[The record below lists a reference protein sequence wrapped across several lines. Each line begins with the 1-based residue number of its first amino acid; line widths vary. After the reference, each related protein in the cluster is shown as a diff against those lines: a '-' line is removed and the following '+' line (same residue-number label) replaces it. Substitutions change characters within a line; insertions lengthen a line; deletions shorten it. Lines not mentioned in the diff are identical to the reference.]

1 MPQPYAQIS
10 AKKRCVWEVD
20 EEHGCLIV
28 DTLHKLIN
36 QIIGGQPQPTKAEC
50 SPKKKTSQLSNPN
63 NFLDLPVLHLPV
75 MDHTSHQ
82 SCHSSLLPYYR

>member
-36 QIIGGQPQPTKAEC
+36 QIIGGQPQPTKAVTLAFSLITVNE
-50 SPKKKTSQLSNPN
+50 SP
-63 NFLDLPVLHLPV
+63 
-75 MDHTSHQ
+75 
-82 SCHSSLLPYYR
+82 